1 LKLEL
6 TKLWVLEMDGS
17 KYLRNLEESM
27 PRWLEDVGCH
37 QEGGKPHQVVARGA
51 VYPMETFQG

>member
-1 LKLEL
+1 M